1 MIKRASTPFAGN
13 VKEEGVCLQA
23 LASDIHDII
32 CEASRPGEK

>member
-23 LASDIHDII
+23 LASIHDII